1 MRTAGMGA
9 AMLLAGATDTAAF
22 EAYVEQVLAPTLV
35 PGKLVIMDKLSAHKR
50 ARVRTLIEG
59 CGCELWFLPAYSP
72 DLSPIEEAFS
82 KCKAWLRRL
91 AARTQEALEQAM
103 AAGLDR
109 ITPQDAR
116 GYFHHGGY
124 QSLTLEAQ

>member
-1 MRTAGMGA
+1 M
-9 AMLLAGATDTAAF
+9 
-22 EAYVEQVLAPTLV
+22 EQVLAPTLV
-35 PGKLVIMDKLSAHKR
+35 PGKRVSMDNHRAHKR
-50 ARVRTLIEG
+50 ERVRTVIEG
-59 CGCELWFLPAYSP
+59 CGGDLWLLPASSP
-72 DLSPIEEAFS
+72 DLSPSEEAFS
-82 KCKAWLRRL
+82 KFKAWLRRL

>member
-1 MRTAGMGA
+1 M
-9 AMLLAGATDTAAF
+9 
-22 EAYVEQVLAPTLV
+22 EQVLAPTLV
-35 PGKLVIMDKLSAHKR
+35 PGKLVSMDNLSAHKSE
-50 ARVRTLIEG
+50 RVRTLIEARG
-59 CGCELWFLPAYSP
+59 GELWFLPASSP
-72 DLSPIEEAFS
+72 DLSPSEEAFS
-82 KCKAWLRRL
+82 KFKAWLRRL

-109 ITPQDAR
+109 ITPQDAL